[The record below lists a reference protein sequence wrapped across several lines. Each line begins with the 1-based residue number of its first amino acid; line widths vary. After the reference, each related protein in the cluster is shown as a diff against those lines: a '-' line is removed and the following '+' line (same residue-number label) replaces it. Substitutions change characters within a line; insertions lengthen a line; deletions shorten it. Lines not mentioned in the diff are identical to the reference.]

1 MGVLQKLFGSVKE
14 KNWRRLA
21 DEVGGEFVP
30 GGFLKDSKV
39 RLRYRQWTF
48 TLDLQTESSGE
59 NSVIYTRLRA
69 PYMNRGGFRFTIYR
83 KGFFSNLGKLL
94 GMQDI
99 EIGEAA
105 FDEAFIIKGTDE
117 NPLRSLLADRRI
129 RQLIERQPTIHLT
142 VRDNEGWFKRKFPED
157 VDELC
162 FQVPG
167 ILTDLDQLK
176 SLFDLF
182 AAILDRLC
190 ESGSAY
196 QDNPGVEL

>member
-1 MGVLQKLFGSVKE
+1 MLQKLFGSVKE

-69 PYMNRGGFRFTIYR
+69 PYVNRGGFRFTIYR
-83 KGFFSNLGKLL
+83 KGFFSNLGKRL

-99 EIGEAA
+99 EIGDPA
-105 FDEAFIIKGTDE
+105 FDDAFIIKGTDE
-117 NPLRSLLADRRI
+117 NLLRSLLADRRI
-129 RQLIERQPTIHLT
+129 RQLIERQPAIHLT

-190 ESGSAY
+190 ESGAAY